1 MNDCWDWRSTFLE
14 RLSQKLLELWRVRLD
29 DGGFLGRARGA
40 QRRARDDEDDDEGGE
55 AEEAEEPLLAPH

>member
-1 MNDCWDWRSTFLE
+1 M
-14 RLSQKLLELWRVRLD
+14 SQKLLELWRVRLD